1 MSAKKPNP
9 YEGTPENYLNFH
21 HDGAG
26 LDESAINCALIRAE
40 ALVNLM
46 HSQFSS
52 GRNIERVSDEVM
64 VAALWGITGYLNQI
78 KKLTTVDS

>member
-21 HDGAG
+21 NDGDG
-26 LDESAINCALIRAE
+26 PDQSAINCALIRAE

-52 GRNIERVSDEVM
+52 GRNIERVSDEVLG
-64 VAALWGITGYLNQI
+64 AALWGITGHLNQI
-78 KKLTTVDS
+78 KILLKSAN